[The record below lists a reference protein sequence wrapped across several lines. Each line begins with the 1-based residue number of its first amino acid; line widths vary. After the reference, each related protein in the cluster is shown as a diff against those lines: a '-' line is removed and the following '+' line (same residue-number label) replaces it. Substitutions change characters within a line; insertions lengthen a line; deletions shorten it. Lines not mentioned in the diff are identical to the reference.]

1 MLEAKNFVRVVG
13 FIGVV
18 VCAIATW
25 AEVDRQRACL
35 DKPIT
40 IELARSTPEVCK
52 ILTPAS
58 NVAKMQHQIWI
69 DNRFIVSYWL
79 LFLGAAVLFRWA
91 TPDNAGWNIGLTS
104 VAATAAAIF
113 DFQENSGIRR
123 SLKAYPHL
131 SLEVVRD
138 TREASLLKW
147 LITFVVVLML
157 AQLFARRSDPWRW
170 VGIIMAAGGLTG
182 LCGLA
187 WGAQQQQLIS
197 AGFILALA
205 ALLAAVV
212 QWLFWP
218 DVFLAKRGDRRPPA
232 AGPTDHIV
240 PFP

>member
-1 MLEAKNFVRVVG
+1 MLTARSFVRLVG
-13 FIGVV
+13 VIGVV
-18 VCAIATW
+18 VCAIAVW
-25 AEVDRQRACL
+25 AEIDRQRAGL
-35 DKPIT
+35 AKPIT
-40 IELARSTPEVCK
+40 IELARSTSDVCE
-52 ILTPAS
+52 ILTPAA

-91 TPDNAGWNIGLTS
+91 TPTNAGWNIGLTS

-123 SLKAYPHL
+123 SLKAYPQL

-147 LITFVVVLML
+147 LLTFIVVLML

-170 VGIIMAAGGLTG
+170 VGIIMAAGGLIG
-182 LCGLA
+182 IGGLA
-187 WGAQQQQLIS
+187 WGAQQQLIS
-197 AGFILALA
+197 AGFLLALA

-212 QWLFWP
+212 QWLFRP
-218 DVFLAKRGDRRPPA
+218 DVFLTVR
-232 AGPTDHIV
+232 
-240 PFP
+240 